1 MEQPITIS
9 KKLRRIIQLSKRLA
23 GNSDGSDLT
32 EIQINERNKA
42 SIPNNWLTRRLLKK
56 PASKVESSTFII
68 PVEEGMV
75 TGYFFQRRGHESR
88 QLTNLR
94 PLIIFYHG
102 GGWVWGNMDLYSFL
116 CARLA
121 SITNAAVLSVDY
133 RLAPQHKFPV
143 AVEDCYNTLLWAA
156 QGARYWKVDPE
167 RIYVMGDSA
176 GGNLAAVVSRLS
188 RDRKGPAIAGQIL
201 IYPVTDGRLRTAS
214 FALYKDSPS
223 LTAKEMN
230 FYVKSYQ
237 REPKDILSPSFSP
250 LLSKDHSRLPPTL
263 IITAEFDPLLDD
275 GRLYAEALK
284 SADTPVKYLEC
295 KNTVHGFMVF
305 PAAEGTEETESA
317 IIQFVNG
324 RPIEQIELLTTNQL
338 RKRNAQE
345 LKIARKTNRS
355 IIEVG
360 VEEGS

>member
-1 MEQPITIS
+1 MEQPINIS
-9 KKLRRIIQLSKRLA
+9 KKLQRIIQLSKRLA

-32 EIQINERNKA
+32 ELQINERNKA

-56 PASKVESSTFII
+56 PASKVETSTFII
-68 PVEEGMV
+68 PVEDGMV
-75 TGYFFQRRGHESR
+75 TGYFFQRRGEQSR

-116 CARLA
+116 CARIA

-176 GGNLAAVVSRLS
+176 GGNLAAVVSRLA
-188 RDRKGPAIAGQIL
+188 RDRKGPPLAGQIL
-201 IYPVTDGRLRTAS
+201 IYPVTDGRLRTPS
-214 FALYKDSPS
+214 FSQYKDSPS

-237 REPKDILSPSFSP
+237 KEPKDILNPNFSP

-295 KNTVHGFMVF
+295 KKTVHGFMVF

-324 RPIEQIELLTTNQL
+324 RPIDQVELLTTEQL
-338 RKRNAQE
+338 RKRTAQE
-345 LKIARKTNRS
+345 LKIAKKSNRS
-355 IIEVG
+355 TIEVG
-360 VEEGS
+360 IED